1 MLKLTS
7 SRERRQELKKPCR
20 KNDHCIFP
28 PLTPRGYGVEQWAL
42 ENMLKNIAPVY
53 SGGPDPFEREIRKDQ
68 GRLGRRVNDRKRGLV
83 ENCDDHY
90 DLAPRYVGEV
100 LVLFSLMVS
109 LKMISKMKCFMT
121 PQCLRRRIPKE
132 YTSN

>member
-28 PLTPRGYGVEQWAL
+28 PLTPRGYGFEQWAL

-68 GRLGRRVNDRKRGLV
+68 GRLARRVNDRKRGLD

-90 DLAPRYVGEV
+90 DLDPGYEV
-100 LVLFSLMVS
+100 RWRSARSFSLMVS
-109 LKMISKMKCFMT
+109 LKMISK
-121 PQCLRRRIPKE
+121 
-132 YTSN
+132 